1 SRISESRVQ
10 RKAPRLQFPST
21 IMAAVEDGPGMCFL
35 SWKYSHYFS
44 FVLEKDRNIVVNC
57 TLCGGSKTLSTSKT
71 SNSYLMKHLQKQ
83 HASTNLVE
91 KEPVV
96 GDSSSVDAIPAKQR
110 KLDFGQPAAQSITQP
125 QLHRL
130 IARYVV
136 EDMKPISTVESHA
149 FRQLISHIPVRG
161 RAGKAP
167 SRKIFSSFLDQ
178 EYANMESELKNTL
191 DMVEYISTTAD
202 IWTVHNKSF
211 LGVTAHWINA
221 QNMKREKAA
230 LACRRFMGRHTYDS
244 IASELDN
251 INSSHGLSFKITS
264 TVTDNGS
271 NFVKAFKVY
280 QPAPESDDS
289 ESEEDGVTFV
299 SIGDVLQNAADDADY
314 AISLPPHQR
323 CASHTM
329 NLISCTDVEKWLLS
343 EAATKTIY
351 RSATTKCA
359 GLWNKASRSTVAAEI
374 VDDIIAK
381 KLLVPCTTRWNSF
394 YYALERISKIP
405 VVELNTISST
415 LRLKCFNEREHQC
428 IREYCAVMKPLT
440 VALDILQGEDHCFYG
455 TLLPTLE
462 SLMTKTLAIKN
473 ACTFTVSLLQAVKTR
488 FAHVLGSEDAL
499 LAAVILPKFKLRT
512 SATNTTQHAGSSK
525 EDEFFSFEENE
536 DIYATAEG
544 EVAEYLKSGATGL
557 DSLNHFP
564 MIKKLS
570 LKLNAATP
578 SSAPVERLFSLG
590 NLILTPK
597 RNKLTDHKFEKL
609 LLLRYNRWFDGTRVE

>member
-1 SRISESRVQ
+1 TKHICSSSAVFPSPEYRVH
-10 RKAPRLQFPST
+10 RKAPRLQFS
-21 IMAAVEDGPGMCFL
+21 
-35 SWKYSHYFS
+35 
-44 FVLEKDRNIVVNC
+44 NIVVNC
-57 TLCGGSKTLSTSKT
+57 ILCGGSKTLSTSKT
-71 SNSYLMKHLQKQ
+71 SNSNLMKNLQKQ

-91 KEPVV
+91 KEPEGNV
-96 GDSSSVDAIPAKQR
+96 GDSSSIDAIPAKQR

-167 SRKIFSSFLDQ
+167 CRKTFSSFLDQ

-221 QNMKREKAA
+221 QSMKRE
-230 LACRRFMGRHTYDS
+230 
-244 IASELDN
+244 
-251 INSSHGLSFKITS
+251 
-264 TVTDNGS
+264 
-271 NFVKAFKVY
+271 
-280 QPAPESDDS
+280 
-289 ESEEDGVTFV
+289 TFV
-299 SIGDVLQNAADDADY
+299 SIGDVLQNGADDADD

-374 VDDIIAK
+374 VEDIIAK

-405 VVELNTISST
+405 LVELNTISST
-415 LRLKCFNEREHQC
+415 LQLKCFNEREHQC

-473 ACTFTVSLLQAVKTR
+473 GLQILVGLPDTVVQAVKTR

-499 LAAVILPKFKLRT
+499 LAAVTLPKFKLRT
-512 SATNTTQHAGSSK
+512 SATNTTQHPGSSK

-564 MIKKLS
+564 MMKKLS

-597 RNKLTDHKFEKL
+597 RNKLSDHKFEKL
-609 LLLRYNRWFDGTRVE
+609 LLLRYNCWFGGTKVE

>member
-1 SRISESRVQ
+1 TSQSLLHLRTHSPLCLHLSDFLPQQSALFSDIFDTCRVYKKRISYRAGSTDNMHRHL
-10 RKAPRLQFPST
+10 RTAHPS
-21 IMAAVEDGPGMCFL
+21 
-35 SWKYSHYFS
+35 
-44 FVLEKDRNIVVNC
+44 
-57 TLCGGSKTLSTSKT
+57 
-71 SNSYLMKHLQKQ
+71 KQ
-83 HASTNLVE
+83 HASTNLVG
-91 KEPVV
+91 KEPEGNV

-130 IARYVV
+130 IVRYVV

-167 SRKIFSSFLDQ
+167 YRKTFSSFLDQ

-191 DMVEYISTTAD
+191 DMVEYISTTED

-221 QNMKREKAA
+221 QNMKCEKAA
-230 LACRRFMGRHTYDS
+230 MACRRFLGRHTYDS

-280 QPAPESDDS
+280 QPPPESDDS
-289 ESEEDGVTFV
+289 EYEEDEVTFV
-299 SIGDVLQNAADDADY
+299 SIGDVLQNGADDADD

-329 NLISCTDVEKWLLS
+329 NLISCTDVEKWLFS

-359 GLWNKASRSTVAAEI
+359 GLWNMASRSTVAAEI
-374 VDDIIAK
+374 VEGIIAK
-381 KLLVPCTTRWNSF
+381 KPLVPCTTRWNSF

-415 LRLKCFNEREHQC
+415 LQLKCFNEREHQC

-440 VALDILQGEDHCFYG
+440 VALDILQGEDHCFYA

-473 ACTFTVSLLQAVKTR
+473 VKTR

-499 LAAVILPKFKLRT
+499 LAAVTLPKFKLRWLHDQARKDLAKALHIHIEQNT
-512 SATNTTQHAGSSK
+512 YMPTNSSK

-544 EVAEYLKSGATGL
+544 EVAEYLKSG
-557 DSLNHFP
+557 
-564 MIKKLS
+564 KLS

-578 SSAPVERLFSLG
+578 SSAPVERLVSLG

-597 RNKLTDHKFEKL
+597 RNKLSDQKFEKL
-609 LLLRYNRWFDGTRVE
+609 LLLRYNLINYLVT

>member
-1 SRISESRVQ
+1 TLVQ
-10 RKAPRLQFPST
+10 LLRRQQKIT
-21 IMAAVEDGPGMCFL
+21 IKKKKG
-35 SWKYSHYFS
+35 KY
-44 FVLEKDRNIVVNC
+44 D
-57 TLCGGSKTLSTSKT
+57 
-71 SNSYLMKHLQKQ
+71 
-83 HASTNLVE
+83 
-91 KEPVV
+91 
-96 GDSSSVDAIPAKQR
+96 SVDAIPAKQR

-136 EDMKPISTVESHA
+136 EHMKPISTVESHA

-167 SRKIFSSFLDQ
+167 SRKTFSSFLDQ

-211 LGVTAHWINA
+211 LGVT
-221 QNMKREKAA
+221 KAA

-280 QPAPESDDS
+280 QPPPESDDS
-289 ESEEDGVTFV
+289 ESEEDEVTFV
-299 SIGDVLQNAADDADY
+299 SIGNVLQNGAGDADDA
-314 AISLPPHQR
+314 ISLSPHQR

-381 KLLVPCTTRWNSF
+381 KLLVPSTTRWNSF
-394 YYALERISKIP
+394 YYALGRISKIP

-415 LRLKCFNEREHQC
+415 LQLKCFNEREHQC

-455 TLLPTLE
+455 TLLLTLE

-473 ACTFTVSLLQAVKTR
+473 GLQILVGLPDTVVQVIKTR

-499 LAAVILPKFKLRT
+499 LAAVTLPKFKLRT

-544 EVAEYLKSGATGL
+544 EVAEYLKSGATVL

-597 RNKLTDHKFEKL
+597 RNKLSDHKFEKL

>member
-1 SRISESRVQ
+1 
-10 RKAPRLQFPST
+10 
-21 IMAAVEDGPGMCFL
+21 
-35 SWKYSHYFS
+35 
-44 FVLEKDRNIVVNC
+44 
-57 TLCGGSKTLSTSKT
+57 
-71 SNSYLMKHLQKQ
+71 MKHLQKK

-91 KEPVV
+91 KEPEGNV

-167 SRKIFSSFLDQ
+167 SRKTFSSFLDQ

-280 QPAPESDDS
+280 QPPPESDDS
-289 ESEEDGVTFV
+289 ESEEDEVTFV
-299 SIGDVLQNAADDADY
+299 SIGDVLQNGA
-314 AISLPPHQR
+314 
-323 CASHTM
+323 
-329 NLISCTDVEKWLLS
+329 
-343 EAATKTIY
+343 
-351 RSATTKCA
+351 
-359 GLWNKASRSTVAAEI
+359 
-374 VDDIIAK
+374 
-381 KLLVPCTTRWNSF
+381 
-394 YYALERISKIP
+394 
-405 VVELNTISST
+405 
-415 LRLKCFNEREHQC
+415 
-428 IREYCAVMKPLT
+428 
-440 VALDILQGEDHCFYG
+440 
-455 TLLPTLE
+455 
-462 SLMTKTLAIKN
+462 
-473 ACTFTVSLLQAVKTR
+473 
-488 FAHVLGSEDAL
+488 
-499 LAAVILPKFKLRT
+499 
-512 SATNTTQHAGSSK
+512 
-525 EDEFFSFEENE
+525 DEFLYRHIR
-536 DIYATAEG
+536 DVHRTQ
-544 EVAEYLKSGATGL
+544 
-557 DSLNHFP
+557 
-564 MIKKLS
+564 
-570 LKLNAATP
+570 
-578 SSAPVERLFSLG
+578 
-590 NLILTPK
+590 
-597 RNKLTDHKFEKL
+597 
-609 LLLRYNRWFDGTRVE
+609 

>member
-1 SRISESRVQ
+1 
-10 RKAPRLQFPST
+10 
-21 IMAAVEDGPGMCFL
+21 MAAVKDGPGMGFL

-44 FVLEKDRNIVVNC
+44 FLMVKDRNIVVNC

-71 SNSYLMKHLQKQ
+71 SNSNLMKHLQKQ
-83 HASTNLVE
+83 HASTKLVE
-91 KEPVV
+91 KEPEGNV
-96 GDSSSVDAIPAKQR
+96 GDFSSVDAIPAKQR

-161 RAGKAP
+161 RAGKAL
-167 SRKIFSSFLDQ
+167 SRKTFSSFLDQ

-211 LGVTAHWINA
+211 LGVT
-221 QNMKREKAA
+221 KAA

-280 QPAPESDDS
+280 QPPPESDDS
-289 ESEEDGVTFV
+289 EYEEDEVTFV
-299 SIGDVLQNAADDADY
+299 SIGDVLQNGADNVDD

-323 CASHTM
+323 CASYTM

-374 VDDIIAK
+374 VEDIITK

-394 YYALERISKIP
+394 YYTLERISKIP
-405 VVELNTISST
+405 LVE
-415 LRLKCFNEREHQC
+415 EHQC

-440 VALDILQGEDHCFYG
+440 VALDILQGEDHCFYD
-455 TLLPTLE
+455 TLIPTLE
-462 SLMTKTLAIKN
+462 SLMTKTGYKKWSAN
-473 ACTFTVSLLQAVKTR
+473 YCWATRYSCPVKTR
-488 FAHVLGSEDAL
+488 FAHVLGREDAL
-499 LAAVILPKFKLRT
+499 LAAVTLLKFKLRWLHDQARKDLAKACLLVECRKLLPEQDQLQPGT
-512 SATNTTQHAGSSK
+512 SVTNTTQHPGYSK

-597 RNKLTDHKFEKL
+597 RNKLSDHKFGKL
-609 LLLRYNRWFDGTRVE
+609 LLLRYNCWFDGTKVE

>member
-1 SRISESRVQ
+1 
-10 RKAPRLQFPST
+10 
-21 IMAAVEDGPGMCFL
+21 MAAVEDGPGIGFL

-44 FVLEKDRNIVVNC
+44 FLMVKDRNIVVNC

-71 SNSYLMKHLQKQ
+71 SNSNLMKHLQKQ
-83 HASTNLVE
+83 HASTKLVE
-91 KEPVV
+91 KEPEGNV

-149 FRQLISHIPVRG
+149 FRQLISYIPVRG

-167 SRKIFSSFLDQ
+167 SRKTFSSFLDQ
-178 EYANMESELKNTL
+178 EYANMKSELKNTL

-211 LGVTAHWINA
+211 LGVTAHWKNA

-280 QPAPESDDS
+280 QPPPQSDDS
-289 ESEEDGVTFV
+289 EYEEDEVTFV
-299 SIGDVLQNAADDADY
+299 SIGDVLQNGAVDADD

-359 GLWNKASRSTVAAEI
+359 GLWNKASHSTVAAEI
-374 VDDIIAK
+374 VEDIITK

-405 VVELNTISST
+405 LVELNTISST
-415 LRLKCFNEREHQC
+415 LQLKCFNEREHQC
-428 IREYCAVMKPLT
+428 ITVYCAVMKPLT
-440 VALDILQGEDHCFYG
+440 VALNILQGEDHCFYG

-473 ACTFTVSLLQAVKTR
+473 VKTR

-499 LAAVILPKFKLRT
+499 LAAVTLPKFKLRWLHDQAWKDLAKARLLVECRKLLPEQDQLQPGT
-512 SATNTTQHAGSSK
+512 SATNTTQHPGSSK

-544 EVAEYLKSGATGL
+544 EVAEYLKSGATG
-557 DSLNHFP
+557 
-564 MIKKLS
+564 
-570 LKLNAATP
+570 
-578 SSAPVERLFSLG
+578 APVERLFSLG

-597 RNKLTDHKFEKL
+597 RNKLSDHKFEKL
-609 LLLRYNRWFDGTRVE
+609 LLLRYNCWFDGTKVE

>member
-1 SRISESRVQ
+1 
-10 RKAPRLQFPST
+10 
-21 IMAAVEDGPGMCFL
+21 
-35 SWKYSHYFS
+35 
-44 FVLEKDRNIVVNC
+44 
-57 TLCGGSKTLSTSKT
+57 
-71 SNSYLMKHLQKQ
+71 
-83 HASTNLVE
+83 
-91 KEPVV
+91 
-96 GDSSSVDAIPAKQR
+96 
-110 KLDFGQPAAQSITQP
+110 
-125 QLHRL
+125 
-130 IARYVV
+130 
-136 EDMKPISTVESHA
+136 
-149 FRQLISHIPVRG
+149 
-161 RAGKAP
+161 
-167 SRKIFSSFLDQ
+167 
-178 EYANMESELKNTL
+178 
-191 DMVEYISTTAD
+191 
-202 IWTVHNKSF
+202 
-211 LGVTAHWINA
+211 
-221 QNMKREKAA
+221 
-230 LACRRFMGRHTYDS
+230 MGRHTYDS

-280 QPAPESDDS
+280 QPPPESDDS
-289 ESEEDGVTFV
+289 EDEEDEVTFV
-299 SIGDVLQNAADDADY
+299 SIGDVLPNGADD

-374 VDDIIAK
+374 VEDIITK

-405 VVELNTISST
+405 LVELNTMSST
-415 LRLKCFNEREHQC
+415 LQLKCFNEREHQC

-440 VALDILQGEDHCFYG
+440 VALNILQGEDHCFYG

-473 ACTFTVSLLQAVKTR
+473 GLQILVELPDAVVQARKDLAKARLLVECRK
-488 FAHVLGSEDAL
+488 L
-499 LAAVILPKFKLRT
+499 LPEQDQLQPGT
-512 SATNTTQHAGSSK
+512 SATNTTQHPGSSK

-536 DIYATAEG
+536 DIYATAE
-544 EVAEYLKSGATGL
+544 
-557 DSLNHFP
+557 
-564 MIKKLS
+564 
-570 LKLNAATP
+570 ATP

-597 RNKLTDHKFEKL
+597 RNKLSDHKFEKL
-609 LLLRYNRWFDGTRVE
+609 VGLMEPKLSNAHMMMCCLQWCSTSNRVTVGSVGSCPATFCFGTESREKNIFILLFHRDEQQTLRILMKS

>member
-1 SRISESRVQ
+1 MDRERGGN
-10 RKAPRLQFPST
+10 
-21 IMAAVEDGPGMCFL
+21 GPGMGFL

-44 FVLEKDRNIVVNC
+44 FLVVKDRNIVVNC

-71 SNSYLMKHLQKQ
+71 TNSNLMKHLQKQ

-91 KEPVV
+91 KEPEGNV

-167 SRKIFSSFLDQ
+167 SRKTFSSFLDQ

-221 QNMKREKAA
+221 QNMKCEKAA

-271 NFVKAFKVY
+271 NFVKAFK
-280 QPAPESDDS
+280 
-289 ESEEDGVTFV
+289 EDEVTFV
-299 SIGDVLQNAADDADY
+299 SIGNVLQNGAGDADDA
-314 AISLPPHQR
+314 ISLSPHQR

-359 GLWNKASRSTVAAEI
+359 GLWNKASRSTVAAKI
-374 VDDIIAK
+374 VEDIIAK
-381 KLLVPCTTRWNSF
+381 KLLVPSTTRWNSF
-394 YYALERISKIP
+394 YYALGRISKIP

-415 LRLKCFNEREHQC
+415 LQLKCFNEREHQC
-428 IREYCAVMKPLT
+428 IRKYCAVMKPLT

-473 ACTFTVSLLQAVKTR
+473 VKTR

-499 LAAVILPKFKLRT
+499 LAAVTLPKFKLRWLHDQARKDLAKARLLVECRKLLPEQDQLQPGT

-597 RNKLTDHKFEKL
+597 RNKLSDHKFEKL
-609 LLLRYNRWFDGTRVE
+609 LLLRYNRWVISK

>member
-1 SRISESRVQ
+1 
-10 RKAPRLQFPST
+10 
-21 IMAAVEDGPGMCFL
+21 MAAVEDGPGMGFL
-35 SWKYSHYFS
+35 SWKYLRYFS
-44 FVLEKDRNIVVNC
+44 FLMVKDRNIVVNC
-57 TLCGGSKTLSTSKT
+57 TLCGGSKTSTSKT
-71 SNSYLMKHLQKQ
+71 SNSNLMKHLQKQ
-83 HASTNLVE
+83 HASTKLVE
-91 KEPVV
+91 KEPEGNV
-96 GDSSSVDAIPAKQR
+96 GNSSSVDAIPAKQR

-149 FRQLISHIPVRG
+149 FRQLISHIT
-161 RAGKAP
+161 
-167 SRKIFSSFLDQ
+167 FSSFLDQ

-191 DMVEYISTTAD
+191 DIVEYISTTAD
-202 IWTVHNKSF
+202 IWTLHNKSV
-211 LGVTAHWINA
+211 LG
-221 QNMKREKAA
+221 KAA
-230 LACRRFMGRHTYDS
+230 LACRRFMGRHMYDS

-280 QPAPESDDS
+280 QPPPESDDS
-289 ESEEDGVTFV
+289 EDEEDEVTFV
-299 SIGDVLQNAADDADY
+299 SIGDVLPNGADD

-374 VDDIIAK
+374 VEDIITK

-405 VVELNTISST
+405 LVELNTMSST
-415 LRLKCFNEREHQC
+415 LQLKCFNEREHQC

-440 VALDILQGEDHCFYG
+440 VALNILQGEDHCFYG

-473 ACTFTVSLLQAVKTR
+473 GLQILVELPDAVVQAVKTR

-499 LAAVILPKFKLRT
+499 LAAVTLSKFKLRWLHDQARKDLAKARLLVECRKLLPEQDQLQPGT
-512 SATNTTQHAGSSK
+512 SATNTTQHPGSSK

-544 EVAEYLKSGATGL
+544 EVAEYLKSGETGL
-557 DSLNHFP
+557 DSLNHFL
-564 MIKKLS
+564 MKKKLS

-597 RNKLTDHKFEKL
+597 RNKLSDHKFEKL
-609 LLLRYNRWFDGTRVE
+609 VGLMEPKLSNAHMMMCCLQWCSTR

>member
-1 SRISESRVQ
+1 
-10 RKAPRLQFPST
+10 
-21 IMAAVEDGPGMCFL
+21 MAAVEDGPGMGFL

-44 FVLEKDRNIVVNC
+44 FLMVKDRNIVVNC

-71 SNSYLMKHLQKQ
+71 SNSNLMKRLQKQ
-83 HASTNLVE
+83 HASTKLVE
-91 KEPVV
+91 KEPEGNV
-96 GDSSSVDAIPAKQR
+96 GDSSS
-110 KLDFGQPAAQSITQP
+110 LDFRQPAAQSITQP

-167 SRKIFSSFLDQ
+167 SRKTFSSFLDQ

-221 QNMKREKAA
+221 QNMKCEKAA

-280 QPAPESDDS
+280 QPPPQSDDS
-289 ESEEDGVTFV
+289 EYEEDEVTFV
-299 SIGDVLQNAADDADY
+299 SIGDVLQNGADDADD

-374 VDDIIAK
+374 VEDIITK

-405 VVELNTISST
+405 LVELNTISST
-415 LRLKCFNEREHQC
+415 LQLKCFNEREHQC

-440 VALDILQGEDHCFYG
+440 VALNILQGEDHCFYG

-473 ACTFTVSLLQAVKTR
+473 VKTR

-499 LAAVILPKFKLRT
+499 LAAVTLSKFKLRWLHDQARKDLAKARLLVDCRKLLPEQDQLQPGT
-512 SATNTTQHAGSSK
+512 SATNTTQHPGSSK

-597 RNKLTDHKFEKL
+597 RNKLSDHKFEKL
-609 LLLRYNRWFDGTRVE
+609 LLLRYNCWFDGTKVE